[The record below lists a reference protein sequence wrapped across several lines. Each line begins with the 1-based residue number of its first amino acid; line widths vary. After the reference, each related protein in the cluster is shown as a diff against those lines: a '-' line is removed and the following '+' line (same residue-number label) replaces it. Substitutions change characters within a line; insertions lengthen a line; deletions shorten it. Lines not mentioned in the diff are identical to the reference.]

1 MVSRLNQLKK
11 IKSSVA
17 LLLRLLIIINMLCLF
32 IKNRFIYFKYTNKWF
47 LFYHMHKNW
56 LEKPL
61 DFSVQRS
68 EPETVLFRGKD
79 DPLRLFFCLLLHE
92 KWLLALSHSSLSS
105 LLDVQD
111 IFRHKFRHK
120 SPKKKHLSFGL
131 PNTFKTAIC
140 GKFKD
145 INSPVNIGEF

>member
-1 MVSRLNQLKK
+1 MKNDKILSLFFNNFGTVIVLVQVLPNITSLSAALILIFFDEDMVSRLNQLKK

-17 LLLRLLIIINMLCLF
+17 LLRRLLIIINMLCLF

-61 DFSVQRS
+61 DFSVQTP

-79 DPLRLFFCLLLHE
+79 DPLCLFFCLLLH
-92 KWLLALSHSSLSS
+92 
-105 LLDVQD
+105 
-111 IFRHKFRHK
+111 
-120 SPKKKHLSFGL
+120 KK
-131 PNTFKTAIC
+131 
-140 GKFKD
+140 
-145 INSPVNIGEF
+145 